1 MSMKKRL
8 QGQLRHARGF
18 SDGMLSSFTTPEQWT
33 HQVHPAANHA
43 LWFAGHMGVVDNSMI
58 RMLAP
63 QRGEKRPEYQE
74 KFGMGSTPSANPE
87 DYPPVAEV
95 LDYMR
100 ERRQTLLEV
109 LDSLS
114 DEDIDK
120 PTPKGAPDFLPD
132 VGSVFE
138 LVAWHEGLH
147 SGQVTVARRALGNT
161 PLSEQKQRAKT

>member
-1 MSMKKRL
+1 MSLKKRL
-8 QGQLRHARGF
+8 QNQLKQSRGF
-18 SDGMLSSFTTPEQWT
+18 SDGLLASFTTPEQWT

-43 LWFAGHMGVVDNSMI
+43 LWFAGHIGVVDNSMI

-63 QRGEKRPEYQE
+63 DRADKRAEYQE

-100 ERRQTLLEV
+100 ERRQTLVEI

-114 DEDIDK
+114 DGDFDK

-132 VGSVFE
+132 VGSVFQ

-147 SGQVTVARRALGNT
+147 SGQVTVARRALGNK
-161 PLSEQKQRAKT
+161 PMSDQKQAAKT